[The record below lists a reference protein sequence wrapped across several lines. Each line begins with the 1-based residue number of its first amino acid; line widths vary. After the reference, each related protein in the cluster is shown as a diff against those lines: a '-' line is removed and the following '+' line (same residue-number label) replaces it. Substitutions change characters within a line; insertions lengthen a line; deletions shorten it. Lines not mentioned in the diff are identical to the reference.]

1 MLRFCITK
9 STVII
14 VLTASIKLPVYVIG
28 PDDQVTSAVLD
39 LIQRALS
46 STCIVE
52 KGTTS
57 GNVAFI
63 LGSCLSL
70 SAGCESLSAG
80 CEILILVV
88 LQKYLVLASFSLFAC
103 FMEVADDCFESAAG
117 KTHLFRF
124 SFLYEFSMVDTLRQ
138 DFSKAMALLE
148 HLINKF

>member
-70 SAGCESLSAG
+70 SAGCE
-80 CEILILVV
+80 ILILVV
-88 LQKYLVLASFSLFAC
+88 LQKYLVLASFSLYAC

>member
-1 MLRFCITK
+1 M
-9 STVII
+9 
-14 VLTASIKLPVYVIG
+14 YVIG

-70 SAGCESLSAG
+70 SAGCE
-80 CEILILVV
+80 ILILVV
-88 LQKYLVLASFSLFAC
+88 LQKYLVLASLPLYAC

-124 SFLYEFSMVDTLRQ
+124 SFCIHFLW
-138 DFSKAMALLE
+138 
-148 HLINKF
+148 